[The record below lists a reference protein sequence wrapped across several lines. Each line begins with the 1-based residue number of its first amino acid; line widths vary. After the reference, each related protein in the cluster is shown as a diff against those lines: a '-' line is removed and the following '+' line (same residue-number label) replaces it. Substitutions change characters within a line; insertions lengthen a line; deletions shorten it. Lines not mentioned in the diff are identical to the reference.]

1 MKRIVLCILGLA
13 MAAGVHAKTLL
24 VLGDSLSA
32 EYGLSR
38 GQGWA
43 ALLQQKLREGGSDYT
58 VANASISGETSSGG
72 LARLPALL
80 AQHKP
85 QVLVIELGANDG
97 LRGLQL
103 KATEENFRKM
113 IAAGKA
119 AGARILL
126 VGMRIPP
133 NYGQDYSEGFYA
145 MYGKLAKSAKLP
157 LVNFLLEPIAAKPE
171 MFQSDRRHP
180 VAAAQPL
187 LLENIWPQLKL
198 LLK

>member
-13 MAAGVHAKTLL
+13 MAAGVHAKMLL

-43 ALLQQKLREGGSDYT
+43 ALFQKKLRKGGSDYT

-72 LARLPALL
+72 LARSPALL

-103 KATEENFRKM
+103 KAPRRVS
-113 IAAGKA
+113 
-119 AGARILL
+119 AR
-126 VGMRIPP
+126 
-133 NYGQDYSEGFYA
+133 
-145 MYGKLAKSAKLP
+145 
-157 LVNFLLEPIAAKPE
+157 
-171 MFQSDRRHP
+171 
-180 VAAAQPL
+180 
-187 LLENIWPQLKL
+187 
-198 LLK
+198 